1 MNMMDRNTPR
11 LDDRL
16 PSNGSPAPFARG
28 LRLDRQEP
36 SPAVLRVSSDDL
48 FAGSAEVQ
56 IEHHGAIYRLKHTS
70 LGKLILTK

>member
-1 MNMMDRNTPR
+1 MNMIDRQPSR

-16 PSNGSPAPFARG
+16 PANGSAKPFAPGMRMP
-28 LRLDRQEP
+28 RQAP

>member
-1 MNMMDRNTPR
+1 MNMIDRQPSR
-11 LDDRL
+11 LDERL
-16 PSNGSPAPFARG
+16 PVSGSATPFAQG
-28 LRLDRQEP
+28 LRLSRQEP
-36 SPAVLRVSSDDL
+36 SPTVLRVSSDDL